1 MSLITLSSTANLKPY
16 LYSSH
21 FPQPIRIPAGSQV
34 CCLKMIHYRDEN
46 EYLVNNLTDT
56 LYFIIGN
63 KQNDGK
69 RKVVLNHGSYTATD
83 LATEIARA
91 MNAQLQ
97 QQNYE
102 FSCSYALTDIFTI
115 SIASLPTPS
124 ATGGI
129 WNDYIGSNSIY
140 ETRSN
145 DGVGQKTLVIPKLIG
160 SGNNP
165 TQATSFLEKGILT
178 HLGTYESQAIPVKYE
193 LDAFGGGDIPL
204 AFPTLTLGIVRDVL
218 SLPFPQN
225 PNPNSAFNSD
235 VQDIK
240 IELDGDTD
248 VAISSLNQTSNTAP
262 GNPNY
267 VNNRLMRI
275 IPFSVF
281 ENLGQL
287 TITDKTQMVNAMFK
301 FVVTFVSGVTN
312 KAICQML
319 VSTDRGST
327 YTEATTTTNDP
338 SGNPYFRSFTRADG
352 VVMNG
357 VCWVSDNVDFNDGGK
372 QKANVFTSKRCP
384 YVPTI
389 TSVGEQ
395 RSFDYP
401 ELVANITTP
410 TWSGTNPADNYTMS
424 AYTGSNN
431 YAFVATG
438 SSNTRYLQKA
448 SLAAGSNVLE
458 FKLSLTDAP
467 GIPTGTAT
475 IDPATGNM
483 AVVYPDT
490 TTDTWT
496 FGGDV
501 NELYF
506 NQVVPQYELSGI
518 FNPELRPITT
528 LEHASN
534 NVKDDDLVSDE
545 AASLVGADVAKKV
558 WMFMEKL
565 TQDDVAKGTNQ
576 TPIVL
581 GEPSGNI
588 GRLLGSAQNLYV
600 TPALT
605 SGQVYASNGNPD
617 KIGKSST
624 LHISIPELPVRSYEG
639 GYDGIGKNI
648 AVLPREEFKSQG
660 ANGGQLVYVSDFE
673 NWIDIQSASDLY
685 LNQFSV
691 EIRNSDGSLATDLLP
706 DTSLQI
712 KIREDPSKIQVN
724 QMKQLVESLQRS
736 GSILSQ
742 DLSNVAS

>member
-1 MSLITLSSTANLKPY
+1 MSLITLTSTANLKPY

-21 FPQPIRIPAGSQV
+21 FPQPIKIPAGSQV

-46 EYLVNNLTDT
+46 EFLVNNLTDT

-91 MNAQLQ
+91 MNSQLQ

-102 FSCSYALTDIFTI
+102 FSCSHALGTDIFTI
-115 SIASLPTPS
+115 SIASLPTPAS
-124 ATGGI
+124 RGGI
-129 WNDYIGSNSIY
+129 WNDYIGTDSIY

-160 SGNNP
+160 SGGSP

-178 HLGTYESQAIPVKYE
+178 HLGTYESQAIPVKY
-193 LDAFGGGDIPL
+193 DVDVFGLADIPL
-204 AFPTLTLGIVRDVL
+204 AFSNLTLGIVRDVL

-235 VQDIK
+235 FQDIK

-248 VAISSLNQTSNTAP
+248 VTISSLDQASNTQPAT
-262 GNPNY
+262 
-267 VNNRLMRI
+267 NRLMRV
-275 IPFSVF
+275 IPFNVF

-301 FVVTFVSGVTN
+301 FVVTFAGGATN
-312 KAICQML
+312 LAICQMF
-319 VSTDRGST
+319 VSTNRGST

-357 VCWVSDNVDFNDGGK
+357 VCWVSDDANFNDGGK

-389 TSVGEQ
+389 TSIGEQ
-395 RSFDYP
+395 RTFDYP
-401 ELVANITTP
+401 ELVDGITTP
-410 TWSGTNPADNYTMS
+410 TWAGTNPVDTYTMS
-424 AYTGSNN
+424 AYTGAND

-448 SLAAGSNVLE
+448 SLTAGENVLE

-496 FGGDV
+496 FGGAVTDLYL
-501 NELYF
+501 NE
-506 NQVVPQYELSGI
+506 VAPQYEVSGI
-518 FNPELRPITT
+518 FNPESRPITT
-528 LEHASN
+528 LQHAPF

-545 AASLVGADVAKKV
+545 SASLVGADVAKKV

-565 TQDDVAKGTNQ
+565 TQVDVAKGTSQ

-605 SGQVYASNGNPD
+605 AGSVYVSNGNPD